1 MKDNGVTV
9 AFYDQ
14 EKKKKRMQ
22 AYQGYLQKIVEK
34 KQAKVTGNC
43 DDLASA
49 K

>member
-1 MKDNGVTV
+1 MKENGVTV

-22 AYQGYLQKIVEK
+22 AYQGYLQKLVEK
-34 KQAKVTGNC
+34 KQAKVAGNC
-43 DDLASA
+43 DALASV